1 MCNRRRWFF
10 VKDFLGKVYRF
21 SFLGRVFFLFRSRGI
36 HLHMGYIKISSMH
49 MGREKSRELEGK
61 KKYRVFVWRS
71 FFLCFCVF
79 CS

>member
-1 MCNRRRWFF
+1 
-10 VKDFLGKVYRF
+10 
-21 SFLGRVFFLFRSRGI
+21 
-36 HLHMGYIKISSMH
+36 MGYIKISSMH

-61 KKYRVFVWRS
+61 KKYRVFVRRY